1 MMINWIKDK
10 WQENIF
16 HKIWIFAMIW
26 SLIFLALWMAVAFIG
41 AILYAWYYYP
51 SVNFKNWFASI
62 FESWVTE
69 TSFGVSFLIF
79 MGCLFYYFYINF
91 EKWNPKNSKL
101 KNEAKSQIKEF
112 KKLGSTNLINLNKK
126 VGLVKSKLNQHTLLI
141 GATGS
146 GKTTTAL
153 SIINQLVYKLNQ
165 TVIIIDG
172 KGDSDLINKVKAI
185 DNNAFIWT
193 INSDNEYN
201 PLASKSHVI
210 LADKIMSLFDFSE
223 PHYQAVAHRYI
234 LLLINSL
241 MENNIQITLENI
253 INYFSLSKLG
263 TIIDINNQE
272 NLELF
277 SSFKLNDIK
286 GLYYRLSIYNE
297 QLKKS
302 IGIQNDLT
310 KIVKNHKV
318 ILFSLNSLSYPELA
332 SNIGKLL
339 IQDLKEFASIKP
351 QNQHINLVLDEFNVF
366 ASDSIINLINKTR
379 SFNYQCFL
387 CFQVTDDLST
397 DKKKLLNT
405 IFGNVGNI
413 IAHKVSDVESPEYI
427 AKVFGTRTV
436 EKITKQYDTKNKKSS
451 KGSIREVEEYIV
463 HPNDLKRLKT
473 GQAYCKILLT
483 NANQFIKKIDIKNS
497 ELEK

>member
-1 MMINWIKDK
+1 
-10 WQENIF
+10 
-16 HKIWIFAMIW
+16 
-26 SLIFLALWMAVAFIG
+26 
-41 AILYAWYYYP
+41 
-51 SVNFKNWFASI
+51 
-62 FESWVTE
+62 
-69 TSFGVSFLIF
+69 
-79 MGCLFYYFYINF
+79 
-91 EKWNPKNSKL
+91 
-101 KNEAKSQIKEF
+101 
-112 KKLGSTNLINLNKK
+112 
-126 VGLVKSKLNQHTLLI
+126 
-141 GATGS
+141 
-146 GKTTTAL
+146 
-153 SIINQLVYKLNQ
+153 
-165 TVIIIDG
+165 
-172 KGDSDLINKVKAI
+172 
-185 DNNAFIWT
+185 
-193 INSDNEYN
+193 
-201 PLASKSHVI
+201 
-210 LADKIMSLFDFSE
+210 MSLFDFSE

-286 GLYYRLSIYNE
+286 GLYYRLSVYNE

-302 IGIQNDLT
+302 IGIENNLT

-339 IQDLKEFASIKP
+339 VQDLKEFASIKP
-351 QNQHINLVLDEFNVF
+351 QNQNINLLLDEFNVF

-436 EKITKQYDTKNKKSS
+436 EKITKQYDIKNKKSS

-473 GQAYCKILLT
+473 GQAYCKLLLT
-483 NANQFIKKIDIKNS
+483 NANQFIKKIEIKNY
-497 ELEK
+497 EKEK